1 MQIRTTR
8 NTVIAAVV
16 FSVLS
21 GFSTIGTANLPELT
35 IDSVRVSYADLNL
48 SKMEDAEALYAR
60 LRRTAENVCE
70 DTRRKSLNEM
80 IDEREC
86 KERALDRAVQEVAHV
101 QVTEIH
107 QD

>member
-8 NTVIAAVV
+8 NTLTAAVV

-21 GFSTIGTANLPELT
+21 GFSALGTANIPELS

-48 SKMEDAEALYAR
+48 SVTEDAETLYAR
-60 LRRTAENVCE
+60 LRRTAENVCQE
-70 DTRRKSLNEM
+70 TRRKSLNEM

-86 KERALDRAVQEVAHV
+86 TERALDKAVQEVAHV
-101 QVTEIH
+101 QLTAIH
-107 QD
+107 ED